1 MYFKKVV
8 LSTIFYDLTNPK
20 PDSLANSGFT
30 FWRLFPR
37 VVLPFVLFPLSL
49 FVWTILKVL
58 SIKFK
63 VSIYV
68 LKSFRPGWASTYI
81 SMIEPLC
88 RELQNDKLP
97 RRLTILVDPGEDI
110 SKILVES
117 YRSHFTLYLNDNHR
131 ILRQVFFLVPRFG
144 LSKKFLNTSDK
155 FKQDWKL
162 PPSKNFAFGSRQVPG
177 DLIELGI
184 DTKNYVLFAHASTN
198 YYKSRMS
205 APWLA
210 DSGYRFVDLNSY
222 ESSILDLLQ
231 RGFTVVRVGINTDQL
246 PEKLKKLPIID
257 YTGKVRNEDSEL
269 WLYENCSGLISSC
282 SGAFWFAQRFGRP
295 SLLTNNYV
303 LPNGYQSTL
312 FTPQLI
318 INTET
323 NSFLT
328 ISELLRSRHMTY
340 MNSEIGMLHENL
352 QFVPNS
358 PQTLRNAVHDL
369 LDVIAGASFSTSDID
384 LYARYF
390 DLLSRFNMPSVDG
403 CTKPAVSFLR
413 EFEFLLE

>member
-20 PDSLANSGFT
+20 PDSLANSGLPI
-30 FWRLFPR
+30 WRLFSR
-37 VVLPFVLFPLSL
+37 SVLPFVLFPLSL

-58 SIKFK
+58 SIRFR

-88 RELQNDKLP
+88 RGLQNDKSP
-97 RRLTILVDPGEDI
+97 RRLTILVDPGEDV

-162 PPSKNFAFGSRQVPG
+162 PPSKNFAFESDQAPN
-177 DLIELGI
+177 DLVELGI
-184 DTKNYVLFAHASTN
+184 VAKNFVLFAHASSK
-198 YYKSRMS
+198 YYKDRIS
-205 APWLA
+205 ASQLH
-210 DSGYRFVDLNSY
+210 DLGFRFVDLNSY
-222 ESSILDLLQ
+222 ESSILDILEQ
-231 RGFTVVRVGINTDQL
+231 NFTVVRVGVNTDEL

-257 YTGKVRNEDSEL
+257 YTGQVRNEGSEL
-269 WLYENCSGLISSC
+269 WLYENCSGLVSSC
-282 SGAFWFAQRFGRP
+282 SGAFWFTQRFGKP

-303 LPNGYQSTL
+303 LPFGYQSTL

-318 INTET
+318 VNTKT

-328 ISELLRSRHMTY
+328 ISEMLHHRHMAY
-340 MNSEIGMLHENL
+340 MNSEIEMLSENL
-352 QFVPNS
+352 QFVSNS
-358 PQTLRNAVHDL
+358 PHTLRNAVHDL
-369 LDVIAGASFSTSDID
+369 LDVIAGASLSTGDID

-390 DLLSRFNMPSVDG
+390 DLLSRFNTPSVDG
-403 CTKPAVSFLR
+403 CAKPAISFLR
-413 EFEFLLE
+413 EFEYLLE